1 MLSQKGSFTIEAAV
15 WVPIFLMMI
24 AMVLK
29 IGIMLYTEVAKS
41 DYHETLQNMDMV
53 QEFYNYQ
60 ILEEIIQE
68 VTDDQS

>member
-1 MLSQKGSFTIEAAV
+1 MLSQKGSYTIEAAV
-15 WVPIFLMMI
+15 WVSLYLFMI
-24 AMVLK
+24 AMTLK
-29 IGIMLYTEVAKS
+29 TGITLFSEIVTTG
-41 DYHETLQNMDMV
+41 YHEKLQNMDMV

>member
-1 MLSQKGSFTIEAAV
+1 MLSQKGSYTIEAAV
-15 WVPIFLMMI
+15 WVSLLLMMI
-24 AMVLK
+24 AMALK
-29 IGIMLYTEVAKS
+29 SGIFIYTEIVNKGQN
-41 DYHETLQNMDMV
+41 EKLQKIDIV